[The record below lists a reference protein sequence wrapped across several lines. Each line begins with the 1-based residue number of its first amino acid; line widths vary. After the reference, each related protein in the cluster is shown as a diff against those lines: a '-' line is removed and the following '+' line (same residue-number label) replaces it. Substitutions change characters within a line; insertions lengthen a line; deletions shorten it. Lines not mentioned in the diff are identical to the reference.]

1 MIAINK
7 DERINLFWNSFLI
20 KFRYPDSVPCK
31 RIFTFS
37 LEQKES
43 IRLLRLVASRKKD
56 LAISPFSSY
65 SDLDEIPKA
74 GDLSIV
80 TDSTGYPHFVIETV
94 SAEIVPFSAVDF
106 EHAKRV
112 DDITSLLKWQLE
124 HINRFKETGKHSGFD
139 FSSDSPV
146 ICEEFRLVY
155 RE

>member
-20 KFRYPDSVPCK
+20 KFRYPDSVPCT

-43 IRLLRLVASRKKD
+43 IRFLRLIASNKKD
-56 LAISPFSSY
+56 IAISPFSSY
-65 SDLDEIPKA
+65 SDIDEIPKP
-74 GDLSIV
+74 GDLSI
-80 TDSTGYPHFVIETV
+80 DSTGYPHFVIETV

-106 EHAKRV
+106 EHAKRD

-124 HINRFKETGKHSGFD
+124 HINSFKEIGKRSGFT

-146 ICEEFRLVY
+146 ICEEFKLVY